1 MSLLPVLLAVAT
13 QAATP
18 HLTATRVTTPPVLD
32 GRLDDLTWKRT
43 KGSDAFTQKL
53 PTPGDKPT
61 YRTLVRVLYDDE
73 AVYVGVDCEQTDD
86 EIIARLTRRDRQVE
100 ADAVTVTLDTRGDG
114 RSALEFEVNA
124 AGVLSDALRF
134 NDTELSREWDEIW
147 DARTSRTPRGWSV
160 ELKIPL
166 RILRFRDLPSQSF
179 GLQVRRRVSMRQEV
193 DEWTFIPRDAGG
205 EVSRYGKLDGFSGLR
220 PKAALELRPF
230 VVGALR
236 YSESEAETRGAGV
249 FPIGSAGLDL
259 KWHPSQSL
267 TLDATI
273 FPDFGQVEADQVVLN
288 LSNFE
293 QFFPERRPFFLEGA
307 DNLATPFQL
316 VYTRRLGRAPGLPA
330 LPDGEHAVGRSTPAT
345 VYGAAKLSGE
355 LAEGLSAFEL
365 LGVTAP
371 VFVDVKRADGSRT
384 TRVAEPLAAFKV
396 LRVRKDFGPRLS
408 LGILATSKSRFEMPA
423 VYPRLQNEP
432 GGGPARVLCPRGQV
446 VAQGARCFH
455 DAYVAGVDGKWRSP
469 GGEYVISGQAVAS
482 LVHDGPPRTMPD
494 GTVVSSGDI
503 GPAVQARVAKEG
515 GKHWT
520 FRADYAMHGRKVDYN
535 DVGYMQRQNLHAF
548 TGSVGYRTLDP
559 WWATLETNTFLDA
572 VERDSLDGLTQE
584 RMLVLGNY
592 VRWAN
597 FWESFAA
604 IHAKPSRYDD
614 REVGDGTALERAPLF
629 GGELWIATDGRRLV
643 NGEAWTMV
651 QGIGTGINIQ
661 GDGRLSLRIL
671 PQLDL
676 DLIPTFLYTRGE
688 PRYVTTNAGG
698 HVFGRLRAQSLGLT
712 MRATYTFTP
721 RLSLQAYAQ
730 AFLEAQSYESFT
742 ISKAR
747 GQSQV
752 ARLSELRPLAT
763 PLDFDPDWEGGSINA
778 NVVLR
783 WEYRLGTTFFLVYTH
798 AQGDGRVPASRR
810 SAAFDFGWLGPRASE
825 ETLLAKLSYW
835 WG

>member
-1 MSLLPVLLAVAT
+1 MSLLPALLAVTT
-13 QAATP
+13 QLATP
-18 HLTATRVTTPPVLD
+18 HLTATRVPTPPVLD
-32 GRLDDLTWKRT
+32 GRLDELTWKRA

-53 PTPGDKPT
+53 PTPGDKPR
-61 YRTLVRVLYDDE
+61 YRTLVRVVYDDE
-73 AVYVGVDCEQTDD
+73 AVYVGIDCEQTDD

-147 DARTSRTPRGWSV
+147 DARTARTPHGWSA
-160 ELKIPL
+160 EFKIPL

-179 GLQVRRRVSMRQEV
+179 GLQVRRRVSMLQEV

-205 EVSRYGKLDGFSGLR
+205 EVSRYGKLDGLSGLR
-220 PKAALELRPF
+220 PKGALELRPF

-236 YSESEAETRGAGV
+236 YSESEAEIRGAGV
-249 FPIGSAGLDL
+249 FPAGSAGLDL

-316 VYTRRLGRAPGLPA
+316 VYTRRLGRAPGMPA
-330 LPDGEHAVGRSTPAT
+330 VRDDEETAGSSSPAT
-345 VYGAAKLSGE
+345 VYAAAKLSGE
-355 LAEGLSAFEL
+355 LAEGVSAFEL

-371 VFVDVKRADGSRT
+371 VLVDVKRGDGSFAS
-384 TRVAEPLAAFKV
+384 RVAEPLAAFKV
-396 LRVRKDFGPRLS
+396 LRLRKDFGPRAS
-408 LGILATSKSRFEMPA
+408 LGFMATAKSRFETPN
-423 VYPRLQNEP
+423 VYPTVEATP
-432 GGGPARVLCPRGQV
+432 GSRQTRVLCPKEQL
-446 VAQGARCFH
+446 VAHGARCFH
-455 DAYVAGVDGKWRSP
+455 DAYVAGVDGRWRSP
-469 GGEYVISGQAVAS
+469 GGEYVISGQAIAS
-482 LVHDGPPRTMPD
+482 LVHDGPPRTLRD
-494 GTVVSSGDI
+494 GTVISSGDI

-520 FRADYAMHGRKVDYN
+520 FDARYAGHGRKVDYN

-548 TGSVGYRTLDP
+548 TGSVAYRTLDP
-559 WWATLETNTFLDA
+559 WWVTLETRTFVD
-572 VERDSLDGLTQE
+572 VFERDTLDWLTQE
-584 RMLVLGNY
+584 RMVVLGNY
-592 VRWAN
+592 TRWAN
-597 FWESFAA
+597 FWESWAA

-614 REVGDGTALERAPLF
+614 REVGDGTALERAALF
-629 GGELWIATDGRRLV
+629 GGELWVATDGRRLV
-643 NGEAWTMV
+643 NGEAWVMV
-651 QGIGTGINIQ
+651 QGIETGINVQ
-661 GDGRLSLRIL
+661 GDGRLSLRLL

-676 DLIPTFLYTRGE
+676 DLIPAFQYTRGE
-688 PRYVTTNAGG
+688 PRFVTTIGAG

-730 AFLEAQSYESFT
+730 AFLEAQSFDGFT
-742 ISKAR
+742 LSKTR
-747 GQSQV
+747 GPGQV
-752 ARLSELRPLAT
+752 ARLAKLSPFGS
-763 PLDFDPDWEGGSINA
+763 PLDEDPDWEGGSINA

-783 WEYRLGTTFFLVYTH
+783 WEYRLGSTLFLVYTH
-798 AQGDGRVPASRR
+798 AQGDGRAPLGRR
-810 SAAFDFGWLGPRASE
+810 GAGFDFGWLGPRASE

>member
-1 MSLLPVLLAVAT
+1 MSLLPAILAVTAQAT
-13 QAATP
+13 TP
-18 HLTATRVTTPPVLD
+18 HLTAARVSTAPVLD
-32 GRLDDLTWKRT
+32 GRLDELTWKRA

-53 PTPGDKPT
+53 PTPGKKPR
-61 YRTLVRVLYDDE
+61 YRTLVRVVYDDE

-86 EIIARLTRRDRQVE
+86 AIIARLTRRDRQVE

-114 RSALEFEVNA
+114 RSALEFEINA

-134 NDTELSREWDEIW
+134 NDTEISREWDEVW
-147 DARTSRTPRGWSV
+147 DARAARTAKGWSA
-160 ELKIPL
+160 EFKIPL

-179 GLQVRRRVSMRQEV
+179 GMQVRRRVSMLQEV

-205 EVSRYGKLDGFSGLR
+205 EVSRYGKLDGFVGLR

-249 FPIGSAGLDL
+249 FPMGSAGLDL

-273 FPDFGQVEADQVVLN
+273 FPDFGQVEADQVLLN

-307 DNLATPFQL
+307 DNLATPLQL
-316 VYTRRLGRAPGLPA
+316 VYTRRLGRAPGAPS
-330 LPDGEHAVGRSTPAT
+330 LPDGESVVGRVAPAT

-371 VFVDVKRADGSRT
+371 VLADVKRADGSFVS
-384 TRVAEPLAAFKV
+384 RVAEPLAAFKV
-396 LRVRKDFGPRLS
+396 LRLRKDFGPRAS
-408 LGILATSKSRFEMPA
+408 IGFMATAKSRFETPA
-423 VYPRLQNEP
+423 VYPTVDPAP
-432 GGGPARVLCPRGQV
+432 GSRGRRVLCPRGQV

-455 DAYVAGVDGKWRSP
+455 DAYVAGVDGRWRSP

-503 GPAVQARVAKEG
+503 GPAVQASVAKEG
-515 GKHWT
+515 GKNWI
-520 FRADYAMHGRKVDYN
+520 FKANYAGHGRRVDYN

-548 TGSVGYRTLDP
+548 TGSVGFRTLDP
-559 WWATLETNTFLDA
+559 WWVTLETETLIDV
-572 VERDSLDGLTQE
+572 VERDTLDWLTQD
-584 RMLVLGNY
+584 RMLLLGNY

-597 FWESFAA
+597 FWESFVGV
-604 IHAKPSRYDD
+604 HAKPSRYDD

-629 GGELWIATDGRRLV
+629 GGELWIATDKRKLV
-643 NGEAWTMV
+643 DGEAWVMV
-651 QGIGTGINIQ
+651 QGIETGLNVQ
-661 GDGRLSLRIL
+661 GEGRVSVRIL

-676 DLIPTFLYTRGE
+676 ELLPTFLYTRGE
-688 PRYVTTNAGG
+688 PRYVTTMGPG

-730 AFLEAQSYESFT
+730 AFLEAQAYSELT
-742 ISKAR
+742 LAKAR
-747 GQSQV
+747 GAGQV
-752 ARLSELRPLAT
+752 ARLAELSPFSEA
-763 PLDFDPDWEGGSINA
+763 LDLDPDWEGGSFNA
-778 NVVLR
+778 NIVLR
-783 WEYRLGTTFFLVYTH
+783 WEYRLGSTLFLVYTH
-798 AQGDGRVPASRR
+798 AQGDGRAPFGRR
-810 SAAFDFGWLGPRASE
+810 ARFDFTRLGPRPSE